1 MNSLSFYIIFVQRSH
16 RHLENPKNH
25 HLENPK
31 TLVDLLFEGLWFNK
45 TGYLGGLRKFWA
57 TWAVMWHGDSTKF
70 SILKQNLQNFRV

>member
-1 MNSLSFYIIFVQRSH
+1 MMNSLSFYIIFVQRSH

-45 TGYLGGLRKFWA
+45 TGYLGGLRKF
-57 TWAVMWHGDSTKF
+57 
-70 SILKQNLQNFRV
+70 